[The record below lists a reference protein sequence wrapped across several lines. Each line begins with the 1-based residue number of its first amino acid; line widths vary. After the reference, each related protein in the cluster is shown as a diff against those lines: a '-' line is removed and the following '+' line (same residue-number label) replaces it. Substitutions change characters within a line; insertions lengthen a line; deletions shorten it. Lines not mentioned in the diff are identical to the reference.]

1 MDCGV
6 DAVMNRL
13 DDAEQSAP
21 LSRAQSKVQTSGT
34 ARACADGRRWYV
46 VATNHRQT
54 HAAKLW
60 IEERFKLE
68 TLLPWVSCPIPQGR
82 REVRPLFGCYLFVRF
97 DAERDPWGDITRM
110 PYVPP
115 RSVLCMAGGWRP
127 AAVADELVDALWR
140 DLGRPV
146 EAVELRAR
154 RLAEAAR
161 RQVDKPVVEDPVRVM
176 LSIGAQVRLTD
187 PSMPQGEVLALRQTG
202 ARQVRVLFRGRDL
215 PMWVPA
221 DKLQQ
226 LQETP

>member
-1 MDCGV
+1 MGGEAAMAANHLDEHRS
-6 DAVMNRL
+6 DARCVKP
-13 DDAEQSAP
+13 QST
-21 LSRAQSKVQTSGT
+21 VQTVRT
-34 ARACADGRRWYV
+34 ARACADGQRWYV
-46 VATNHRQT
+46 VASNHRQT

-60 IEERFKLE
+60 IEERFGFE
-68 TLLPWVSCPIPQGR
+68 VLLPWVSCPLAWGP
-82 REVRPLFGCYLFVRF
+82 RELRPLFGCYLFVRF
-97 DAERDPWGDITRM
+97 DAERDRWGDITRM

-115 RSVLCMAGGWRP
+115 RNVLCMAGSWRP
-127 AAVADELVDALWR
+127 AAVADDLVDALWR

-146 EAVELRAR
+146 EAVERRAR

-161 RQVDKPVVEDPVRVM
+161 RQVDKPVVKDPVRVM

-187 PSMPQGEVLALRQTG
+187 PPMPDGEVLALRQTG

-226 LQETP
+226 LQEAS